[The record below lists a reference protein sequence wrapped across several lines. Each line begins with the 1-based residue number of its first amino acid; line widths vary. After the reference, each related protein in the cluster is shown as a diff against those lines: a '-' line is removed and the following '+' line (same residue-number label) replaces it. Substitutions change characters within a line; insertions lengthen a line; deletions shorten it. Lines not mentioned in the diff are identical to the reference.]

1 MTLIDLSWVKK
12 RPHSRGAGKRMQCGA
27 GGFLSN
33 QTGWGTAPLPSR
45 QDLSAKPGNH
55 HLLLSVGQDERKES
69 CDLDH
74 RRGREG
80 SKDTGVGKEGSQEGC
95 SWECPEESPELADP

>member
-74 RRGREG
+74 ILFLLLFFNIVFLNFQ
-80 SKDTGVGKEGSQEGC
+80 T
-95 SWECPEESPELADP
+95 LL